1 MSFKSDEVFEKI
13 KVRIT
18 KIDPAN
24 RQVEHVYKFN
34 ITKDGKVAKTWSKL
48 SFFTVHKICF
58 YPNFELSVL
67 DLKNVKLFPGDSPD
81 VECTLTMSDDDFY
94 AMGTGSL
101 PAKDALA
108 QDKLDVDGDIE
119 LALKLSPFV
128 SSL

>member
-34 ITKDGKVAKTWSKL
+34 ITKDGKVAKTW
-48 SFFTVHKICF
+48 I
-58 YPNFELSVL
+58 L